1 MSRQEA
7 ARRFRRRDMEEV
19 LRRAGVRLLSAG
31 VDEAPMAYK
40 DIRTVMAAQR
50 ELVRIRGTFTPR
62 IVKMAG

>member
-19 LRRAGVRLLSAG
+19 LRQAGVRLLSAG
-31 VDEAPMAYK
+31 VDEAPIAYK

-50 ELVRIRGTFTPR
+50 ELVRIRGTFIPR
-62 IVKMAG
+62 IVKMVG